1 MLAWPPATGAVPS
14 AAPST
19 ENVTVPVAGTPVEV
33 LSTAST
39 VDPAGSGV
47 TVSARV
53 AVAATGA
60 AGADDD
66 DGALGAEAADAAART
81 GPGCSPTAGCR
92 TAARRSAGH
101 QGQRQ
106 RSSER

>member
-1 MLAWPPATGAVPS
+1 MLARPPATGAVPS

-19 ENVTVPVAGTPVEV
+19 EKVTVPVAGTPVEV

-39 VDPAGSGV
+39 VDPAASGV

-60 AGADDD
+60 ARRRRADDA
-66 DGALGAEAADAAART
+66 ALGAEAADGAGVLTDCRVPDPLLA
-81 GPGCSPTAGCR
+81 GPQATRA
-92 TAARRSAGH
+92 
-101 QGQRQ
+101 
-106 RSSER
+106 SESTPAVQ